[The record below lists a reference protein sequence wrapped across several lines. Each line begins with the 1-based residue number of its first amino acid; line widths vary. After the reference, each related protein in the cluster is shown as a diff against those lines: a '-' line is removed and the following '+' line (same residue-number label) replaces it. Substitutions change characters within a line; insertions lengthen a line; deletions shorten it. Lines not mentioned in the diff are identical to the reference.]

1 MLLEVKGLTKFFGGL
16 TAVNNLSY
24 NVEEG
29 EIVSLIGPNGSGKTT
44 TFNLLCGV
52 FKPSGG
58 QVIFKEE
65 NVTGLKPHQIAE
77 KGIIRTFQN
86 ENLFEQMTVMENLI
100 LSCHLSNKLS
110 FWSTILR
117 NTKYKKEKQVSDDN
131 CIKLL
136 ELVGLLSARD
146 EVVKNIPHGHKR
158 ALGLAMAIAAN
169 PKLLLLDEPVTGMN
183 TEETINMVNLIR
195 KVNDTGVTILLVEH
209 DMKVVMGVSDR
220 VIVISYGEKIAEGKP
235 QEVKN
240 NKTVIEAYLG
250 KDYVV

>member
-1 MLLEVKGLTKFFGGL
+1 
-16 TAVNNLSY
+16 
-24 NVEEG
+24 
-29 EIVSLIGPNGSGKTT
+29 
-44 TFNLLCGV
+44 
-52 FKPSGG
+52 
-58 QVIFKEE
+58 
-65 NVTGLKPHQIAE
+65 
-77 KGIIRTFQN
+77 
-86 ENLFEQMTVMENLI
+86 
-100 LSCHLSNKLS
+100 
-110 FWSTILR
+110 
-117 NTKYKKEKQVSDDN
+117 
-131 CIKLL
+131 
-136 ELVGLLSARD
+136 
-146 EVVKNIPHGHKR
+146 
-158 ALGLAMAIAAN
+158 MAIAAN